1 MRKYFVFRNNTI
13 EFFFNQN
20 ESSFSG
26 YDDISV
32 VPIDT
37 EKYIWFYQPP
47 YGMIDEHSVEIVKS
61 FTQKFDLVYNR
72 IPKEKEILVFTLC
85 DICSTKIASGDF
97 GFNEAISDFNTHVI
111 NLEKDHKNIKIIDFA
126 EFAGRYKKSE
136 MIDWKYYFTSQ
147 LAFSPKLAGDF
158 KKWFRQKENQIVLK
172 RKKGVVL
179 DLDNTLWGGVL
190 GEDGVE
196 GIKIGGDYPGK
207 AFLYF
212 QKALLALSESGVILT
227 VCSKNNESDVKE
239 CWAKNPYNIINEK
252 YISSYRINW
261 TNKADNIKQIASEL
275 NIGLDTFVF
284 VDDNPAEREL
294 VKQIL
299 PMVEV
304 PDFPEQPYNLPLF
317 VDELTEKYFKV
328 YALTDEDKKKNEE
341 YKANAKRSKEQLKF
355 TDMDSFIRSL
365 EIKMIIQAAN
375 KMNVSRIAQMT
386 QKTNQFNMTT
396 RRYSES
402 DLNTMIS
409 NGAKIWCLSVADKF
423 GDSGITGTIIVKNR
437 EIDEFLLSCRIL
449 GKGIEKEFLA
459 QILEKLKRADV
470 IELQAV
476 YIPTSK
482 NTQVKEFYENNG
494 FTLVVEES
502 DGTKK
507 YSIDLSTYNA
517 KFDDKY
523 EVAFLEE

>member
-1 MRKYFVFRNNTI
+1 MKYFVFRNNTI
-13 EFFFNQN
+13 EFFFDTKDCQ
-20 ESSFSG
+20 FSG

-47 YGMIDEHSVEIVKS
+47 YGMIDGHSVEIVKS
-61 FTQKFDLVYNR
+61 FTQKFDLVHNR
-72 IPKEKEILVFTLC
+72 IPEEKEILVFTLC

-97 GFNEAISDFNTHVI
+97 GFNEAISDFNAHVI
-111 NLEKDHKNIKIIDFA
+111 NLEKDSKNIKIIDFS
-126 EFAGRYKKSE
+126 EFSSRYRKTDLT
-136 MIDWKYYFTSQ
+136 DWKYYFTSQ
-147 LAFSPKLAGDF
+147 LAFSAKLAVDF
-158 KKWFRQKENQIVLK
+158 RKWFEQKESQITLK
-172 RKKGVVL
+172 RKKCIIL
-179 DLDNTLWGGVL
+179 DLDNTLWGGIL

-212 QKALLALSESGVILT
+212 QKALVELSKSGVILSI
-227 VCSKNNESDVKE
+227 CSKNNESDVKE
-239 CWAKNPYNIINEK
+239 CWKKNPYNIINEK
-252 YISSYRINW
+252 YISIYRINW
-261 TNKADNIKQIASEL
+261 HNKIDNIKEIATEL
-275 NIGLDTFVF
+275 NIGLDSFIF
-284 VDDNPAEREL
+284 VDDNPVEREL
-294 VKQIL
+294 VKQML

-317 VDELTEKYFKV
+317 IDELTEKYFKV

-341 YKANAKRSKEQLKF
+341 YKANVKRSKEQLKF
-355 TDMDSFIRSL
+355 TDMESFIRSL
-365 EIKMIIQAAN
+365 EIKITIQAAN
-375 KMNVSRIAQMT
+375 KMNISRIAQMT

-396 RRYSES
+396 RRYSEN
-402 DLNTMIS
+402 DLNAMIS

-423 GDSGITGTIIVKNR
+423 GDSGITGTIIVKNC

-449 GKGIEKEFLA
+449 GKGIEKAFVA
-459 QILEKLKRADV
+459 RILEKLKKSDV